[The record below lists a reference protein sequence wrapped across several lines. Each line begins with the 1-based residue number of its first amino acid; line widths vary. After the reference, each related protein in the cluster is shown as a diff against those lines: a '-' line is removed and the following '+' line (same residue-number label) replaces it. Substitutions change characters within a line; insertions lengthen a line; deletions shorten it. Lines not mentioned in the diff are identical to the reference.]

1 MFEKEIKA
9 RNWLVHG
16 SLTVKTVRET
26 ISAHSHEFSW
36 EIVHA
41 LNTVFWEC
49 RWRECD
55 LFNKDSEEVVIELG
69 IMDDYG
75 DLWEMYNFENHPNI
89 DRWEEQGKYQQKTF
103 EHSQVCVEGVYMDVR
118 NPRHDDWLNKIK
130 EHVGYCYKE
139 DPIPTELPKESG
151 WDLFA
156 DLATMDGMLCV
167 RWLNWYESPPSQSK
181 GNWYPHHCNQRVAAR
196 QILHEGVIGTNKR
209 EIAAEMFPIEIGSL
223 QAQDFHDEGHVSIGL
238 VLDLNQSEVREV
250 YSTDC
255 WSYEENGKLQTS
267 QYNCWTTD
275 VTRAR
280 EAYERIGVFK
290 RLERRHTECFVSK
303 SVPAALVVYGA
314 KNQSDLDPADQILI
328 RRSSK
333 RLPVIFMQPTIKEN

>member
-1 MFEKEIKA
+1 MFEQAVKV
-9 RNWLVHG
+9 RNWMVHG
-16 SLTVKTVRET
+16 SLAVETVRET

-36 EIVHA
+36 DITHA
-41 LNTVFWEC
+41 LNTVLWEC

-55 LFNKDSEEVVIELG
+55 LFNEDNEEVVIELG

-75 DLWEMYNFENHPNI
+75 DLWEVWMEDHPSI
-89 DRWEEQGKYQQKTF
+89 HRWREQR
-103 EHSQVCVEGVYMDVR
+103 ECMSQVCVEGIYMDVR
-118 NPRHDDWLNKIK
+118 DPRHDDWLNKIK
-130 EHVGYCYKE
+130 EHVGSCYRE

-167 RWLNWYESPPSQSK
+167 RWLNWYERPPGQFK
-181 GNWYPHHCNQRVAAR
+181 GHWHPNYYNQMIAAR
-196 QILHEGVIGTNKR
+196 QLLHEGVIGTNQR
-209 EIAAEMFPIEIGSL
+209 EIAAEMFPMEIGSL
-223 QAQDFHDEGHVSIGL
+223 QAQLFHDKRKISIGL

-267 QYNCWTTD
+267 HYNRWTTD

-290 RLERRHTECFVSK
+290 RLERRHTECFVAK
-303 SVPAALVVYGA
+303 SAPAALVVYGA
-314 KNQSDLDPADQILI
+314 KNQSDLSPADQILI
-328 RRSSK
+328 RRCSK
-333 RLPVIFMQPTIKEN
+333 RLPVIFMQPSLEV